1 MFTYFKLKNT
11 LSQQLYLILPF
22 SFFQR
27 SLTVPELWGVQM
39 DVFMNA

>member
-27 SLTVPELWGVQM
+27 SLTVAELWGVQM